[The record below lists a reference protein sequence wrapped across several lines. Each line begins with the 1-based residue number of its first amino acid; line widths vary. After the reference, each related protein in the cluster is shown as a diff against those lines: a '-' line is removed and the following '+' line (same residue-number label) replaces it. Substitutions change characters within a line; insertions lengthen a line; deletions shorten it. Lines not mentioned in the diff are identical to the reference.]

1 MTVLTVLVA
10 ADNWGSVARDKE
22 THQELSM
29 TIGNATW
36 DIQQSKEEVGKN
48 CWSISPFSDPTK
60 TTIQDGDLMAR
71 LIIVDP
77 YPFSNQKVAPV
88 VSPGPKLPFFF
99 VVFFFPPVGWA
110 FGRPGEPSCAHWEPG
125 VLGCLGWR
133 AGRCLQWMGP
143 RKIAFSCLISDLNMV
158 DGRYN
163 ELYYSYMGL

>member
-88 VSPGPKLPFFF
+88 VSPGPKLPF
-99 VVFFFPPVGWA
+99 VCFFFRQLDEHSAALANLRVRTESQEFWDALDEGQGDAYNGW
-110 FGRPGEPSCAHWEPG
+110 
-125 VLGCLGWR
+125 
-133 AGRCLQWMGP
+133 GP
-143 RKIAFSCLISDLNMV
+143 AR
-158 DGRYN
+158 
-163 ELYYSYMGL
+163 